1 MKHYKL
7 RPYSVAWYAVQTAEI
22 VLFIATWYIMFV
34 LILAI

>member
-7 RPYSVAWYAVQTAEI
+7 RPYSVAWYVVQTAEI

-34 LILAI
+34 LISAI